1 MRANEWV
8 AEEPETHLLPHL
20 RRACES
26 LPLELVDARTAPDGT
41 FEIELLWMGQRN
53 RLGNVR
59 EAIFGL
65 VGSMAESATYIGQ
78 RRTAPLSDVDRVAPD
93 GELLFEVVT
102 GMIAKDTPFVSHGH
116 TLRFRVGDV
125 FAA

>member
-26 LPLELVDARTAPDGT
+26 LPLELVDARTSPDGT
-41 FEIELLWMGQRN
+41 FEVELLWTGQRN

-65 VGSMAESATYIGQ
+65 VGSMAESATYIRQ
-78 RRTAPLSDVDRVAPD
+78 RRTAPLSDVDRVEP
-93 GELLFEVVT
+93 GSELLFEVVT
-102 GMIAKDTPFVSHGH
+102 GMIAKDTSFVSHGH
-116 TLRFRVGDV
+116 TLHFRVGDV